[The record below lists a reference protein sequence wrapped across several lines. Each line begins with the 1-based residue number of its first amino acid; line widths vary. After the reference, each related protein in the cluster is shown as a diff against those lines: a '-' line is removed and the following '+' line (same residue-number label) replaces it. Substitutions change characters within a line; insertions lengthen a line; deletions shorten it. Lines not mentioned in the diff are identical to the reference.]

1 MTDPIFYR
9 LMVLLAKIE
18 GTYATD
24 PTLTG
29 AANGILAQNIT
40 IKPME
45 GQDVPRNLIQA
56 YLSGQATIPAGLYI
70 DIDFDTEYAG
80 SGTAG
85 VAPGW
90 GIFAR
95 AAGCAQVI
103 VADTSVTYTPISEAM
118 ESVYLKY
125 WLGNTLHAIKG
136 ARADATLGIN
146 AQGIPSIR
154 WSVRGLF
161 VDPAETARATPTL
174 TSFIKPLIANTTNT
188 PVFTVNGISLVGRS
202 YNFKLGN
209 KLETRFL
216 IGSDNIPIVDRAES
230 LDLVCQATPLTTID
244 PYGLAKAQ
252 TRVPAIVTH
261 GITAGNIITLSAPT
275 SQVKRPSG
283 YQNNQ
288 GVAEWPLG
296 LSPLPTAAG
305 NDQFSMVLT

>member
-1 MTDPIFYR
+1 MTDPVFYR

-29 AANGILAQNIT
+29 AANGILAQNIS

-56 YLSGQATIPAGLYI
+56 YLSGQATIPAGLHI
-70 DIDFDTEYAG
+70 DIDFDTELAG
-80 SGTAG
+80 SGAAG
-85 VAPGW
+85 TPPGW
-90 GIFAR
+90 GIFMR
-95 AAGCAQVI
+95 AAGCAEVI
-103 VADTSVTYTPISEAM
+103 VASTSVTYTPISELM
-118 ESVYLKY
+118 ESVYLKF

-136 ARADATLGIN
+136 TRADAALGIN
-146 AQGIPSIR
+146 AQGIPSVR

-161 VDPAETARATPTL
+161 VDPVETARATPTL
-174 TSFIKPLIANTTNT
+174 TSFIKPLIASTTNT
-188 PVFTVNGISLVGRS
+188 PVFTVNSVSLVGRS
-202 YNFKLGN
+202 YSFKLGN

-216 IGSDNIPIVDRAES
+216 IGSDSIPIVDRAES
-230 LDLVCQATPLTTID
+230 LDLVCQATPLTTIN
-244 PYGLAKAQ
+244 PYALAKAE

-261 GITAGNIITLSAPT
+261 GITAGNIVTLSAPT
-275 SQVKRPSG
+275 SQVKRPTG

-296 LSPLPTAAG
+296 LMPLPTSG